1 MGRAEK
7 IRIMLVKRGNMSD
20 AKLAEA
26 MGISPQ
32 ALSRKMNKEKFT
44 GEDMAKIA
52 AILNC
57 TWHTE
62 SREWLKMNDTG
73 EEI

>member
-1 MGRAEK
+1 
-7 IRIMLVKRGNMSD
+7 
-20 AKLAEA
+20 
-26 MGISPQ
+26 
-32 ALSRKMNKEKFT
+32 MNKEKFT
-44 GEDMAKIA
+44 GEDMTKIA
-52 AILNC
+52 SILNC